1 MFLIP
6 LWIPALIIKN
16 NTLLFIFT
24 YYIYVFSFDKLMHYF
39 KKYVKLIKLLL
50 MYTSALAKKKKPKPK
65 PKKKRKNKSRHSIR
79 AGHIKIRKYNWYVKI
94 KIREILVKLYRICYN
109 LTLSKW
115 FSDTNFSSVNLIML
129 NHSLILCYIFY
140 NWRIPL

>member
-1 MFLIP
+1 MTLQPYMFKKTVELQK
-6 LWIPALIIKN
+6 IIYSLHLSLFKYHCCYDTSGLKVM
-16 NTLLFIFT
+16 TLLSET
-24 YYIYVFSFDKLMHYF
+24 
-39 KKYVKLIKLLL
+39 KKNQNQNQNQ
-50 MYTSALAKKKKPKPK
+50 
-65 PKKKRKNKSRHSIR
+65 KKKRKKKSRHSIR

-129 NHSLILCYIFY
+129 NHSLILCYIFS

>member
-1 MFLIP
+1 MTLQPYMFKKTVELQK
-6 LWIPALIIKN
+6 IIYSLHLSLFKYLCCYDTSGLKVM
-16 NTLLFIFT
+16 TLLSET
-24 YYIYVFSFDKLMHYF
+24 
-39 KKYVKLIKLLL
+39 
-50 MYTSALAKKKKPKPK
+50 KKKPKPK

>member
-1 MFLIP
+1 MTLRPYMFKKTVELQK
-6 LWIPALIIKN
+6 IIYSLHLSLFKYLCCYDTSGLKVM
-16 NTLLFIFT
+16 TLLSET
-24 YYIYVFSFDKLMHYF
+24 
-39 KKYVKLIKLLL
+39 
-50 MYTSALAKKKKPKPK
+50 KKKPKPK